1 MAAPAESGAHSVKLL
16 KRALLVLAGLLVVAI
31 AAGAIALSH
40 TRACPAA
47 GAPVVSG
54 GMKAIV
60 YRCYG
65 APEVLKLEDI
75 EKPAPKEHEV
85 LVRVRAASVNP
96 LDWHFMRG
104 KPYVMRLDA
113 GLGAPDNMRI
123 GVDFAGVVEAVGPL
137 VTRFKVGDEVFGG
150 KRGAFA
156 EYVAVSELRAVVL
169 KPASVSFAQAA
180 AVPIAGLTALQG
192 LRDKAHV
199 GAGQKVLING
209 ASGGV
214 GTFAVQIARDMGA
227 EVTGVCS
234 TRNVELVRSLGAAH
248 VIDYTREDFTE
259 GSERYDVIFDSIGN
273 HSVLAL
279 RRVLTPQGTLVVVG
293 APTGG
298 AFLGGLTVMLDAVV
312 VSPFVSQHLEPF
324 LAELNAPDLTRLAEL
339 MQANRLTSV
348 IDRTYPLA
356 QTPEAIAYLEA
367 GHARGKVVIAVE

>member
-1 MAAPAESGAHSVKLL
+1 MTVL
-16 KRALLVLAGLLVVAI
+16 KRALLVLAGLIVVAI

-40 TRACPAA
+40 TSACPAA

-65 APEVLKLEDI
+65 PPEVLKLEDI
-75 EKPAPKEHEV
+75 AKPAPKGDEV

-104 KPYVMRLDA
+104 TPYIARLDA
-113 GLGAPDNMRI
+113 GLGAPQNIRF
-123 GVDFAGVVEAVGPL
+123 GVDFAGVVEAVGPG

-156 EYVAVSELRAVVL
+156 EYLVVSEQRAIAL
-169 KPASVSFAQAA
+169 KPANMSFAQAA

-199 GAGQKVLING
+199 AAGQKVLING

-214 GTFAVQIARDMGA
+214 GTFAVQIARELGA
-227 EVTGVCS
+227 DVTGVCS
-234 TRNVELVRSLGAAH
+234 TKNVELVRSLGAAH
-248 VIDYTREDFTE
+248 VIDYTREDFTR
-259 GSERYDVIFDSIGN
+259 GSERYDVIFDIVGN
-273 HSVLAL
+273 HSPLEL
-279 RRVLTPQGTLVVVG
+279 RRALTPKGTLVVVG

-298 AFLGGLTVMLDAVV
+298 AWLGGLTVMLNAMVV
-312 VSPFVSQHLEPF
+312 APFVSQHLEPF
-324 LAELNAPDLTRLAEL
+324 LAELNAPDLARLGEL
-339 MQANRLTSV
+339 MQAGRLTPV

-356 QTPEAIAYLEA
+356 QSPQAIAYLEA

>member
-1 MAAPAESGAHSVKLL
+1 VTLL
-16 KRALLVLAGLLVVAI
+16 KRALLVLAGLVVVAI

-40 TRACPAA
+40 TSACPAG

-65 APEVLKLEDI
+65 PPEVLRLEDI
-75 EKPAPKEHEV
+75 AKPVPKDNEV

-104 KPYVMRLDA
+104 RPYIVRLDA
-113 GLGAPDNMRI
+113 GLGAPENLRF
-123 GVDFAGVVEAVGPL
+123 GVDFAGVVEAVGTS
-137 VTRFKVGDEVFGG
+137 VTRFKAGDEVFGG
-150 KRGAFA
+150 KRGALA
-156 EYVAVSELRAVVL
+156 EYVVISEQRAIAL
-169 KPASVSFAQAA
+169 KPANMSFAQAA

-199 GAGQKVLING
+199 GPGQKVLING

-214 GTFAVQIARDMGA
+214 GTFAVQIARDLGA

-234 TRNVELVRSLGAAH
+234 GRNVELVRSLGAAH
-248 VIDYTREDFTE
+248 VIDYTREDFTR
-259 GSERYDVIFDSIGN
+259 GSERYDVIFDNVGN
-273 HSVLAL
+273 HSPLEL
-279 RRVLTPQGTLVVVG
+279 RRAMTPKGTLVVVG

-298 AFLGGLTVMLDAVV
+298 AWLGGLSVMLSAVV

-324 LAELNAPDLTRLAEL
+324 LAELNGPDLARLAEL
-339 MQANRLTSV
+339 MQSDRLTPV
-348 IDRTYPLA
+348 IDRSYPLA
-356 QTPEAIAYLEA
+356 QTAQALAYLEA
-367 GHARGKVVIAVE
+367 GHARGKVVIAIE